1 LIITKEL
8 VFIGC
13 ILGNGRNEAHREG
26 EEEEGSKREIEREKE
41 GRPGCGA
48 GRKKREKQGKMT
60 SMMKNRKKQQEEVRK
75 RDTTIKHNDE
85 GINNTYIPNQHLKSL

>member
-1 LIITKEL
+1 
-8 VFIGC
+8 
-13 ILGNGRNEAHREG
+13 
-26 EEEEGSKREIEREKE
+26 
-41 GRPGCGA
+41 
-48 GRKKREKQGKMT
+48 MT